1 MESHEYDEVHDKT
14 SSMTTPELIA
24 YCDKHAINIDNL
36 ICQLDSTLI
45 DLVYNHKIGEVDGST
60 I

>member
-1 MESHEYDEVHDKT
+1 MESHEYNKLHDEA
-14 SSMTTPELIA
+14 SSMTTVDLIN
-24 YCDKHAINIDNL
+24 YCDTNAINIDNL

-45 DLVYNHKIGEVDGST
+45 DLVFNHKIGEVDGST